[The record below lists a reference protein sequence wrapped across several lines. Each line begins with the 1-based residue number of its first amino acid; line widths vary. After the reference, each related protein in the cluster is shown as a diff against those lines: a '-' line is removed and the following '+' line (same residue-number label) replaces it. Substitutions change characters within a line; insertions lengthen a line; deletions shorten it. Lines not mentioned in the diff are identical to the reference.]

1 MESELRWL
9 KELEVS
15 IHVRLVFTM
24 CGWTLNVLLSLKKWN
39 TTWNDTNPKPLWCL
53 RGYTSF
59 EPSDEKY
66 CRWKGSCTS
75 WYGKY
80 PSIYRVLYIPGGAGF
95 LPSTVAQIY
104 ILLLKKW
111 LFGLQSKYPAT
122 LFDNENDPP
131 SYNLRSFTT
140 LFSAQFHNLI
150 PTYYQLLISFCCLF
164 YVFSSTT
171 VNHH

>member
-1 MESELRWL
+1 MFKSGLNWNHHLLIGIIMESELRWL

-24 CGWTLNVLLSLKKWN
+24 CGWTLNMLLSLKKWN

-75 WYGKY
+75 WYGKS
-80 PSIYRVLYIPGGAGF
+80 PSIYRVLYMPGGAGF

-104 ILLLKKW
+104 ILLLKSGC
-111 LFGLQSKYPAT
+111 LDSSQNIQQSYLTMKMIPLAT
-122 LFDNENDPP
+122 
-131 SYNLRSFTT
+131 T
-140 LFSAQFHNLI
+140 
-150 PTYYQLLISFCCLF
+150 
-164 YVFSSTT
+164 
-171 VNHH
+171 